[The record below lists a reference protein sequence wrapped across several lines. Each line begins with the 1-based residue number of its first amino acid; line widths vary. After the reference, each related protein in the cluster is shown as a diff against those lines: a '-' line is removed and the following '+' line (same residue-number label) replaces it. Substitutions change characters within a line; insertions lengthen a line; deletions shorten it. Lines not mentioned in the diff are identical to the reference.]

1 MDHNSNQKR
10 QKHTFLLLPRDKAT
24 RIIMIQDTKRYDEY
38 SREIGCEK
46 AAIGGAVIVRK
57 WDSPVIILQDKW
69 V

>member
-1 MDHNSNQKR
+1 MGHNSNQKR
-10 QKHTFLLLPRDKAT
+10 QKHEFLLLPKDKAT
-24 RIIMIQDTKRYDEY
+24 GLLGYKTPNEYDEY

-46 AAIGGAVIVRK
+46 GAIGGVVIVRK